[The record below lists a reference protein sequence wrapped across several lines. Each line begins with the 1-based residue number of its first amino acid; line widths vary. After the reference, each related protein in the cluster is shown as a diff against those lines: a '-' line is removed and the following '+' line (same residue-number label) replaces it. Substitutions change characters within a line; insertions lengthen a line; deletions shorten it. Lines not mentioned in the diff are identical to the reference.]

1 MATKRAIVFDFY
13 GVLVDSW
20 EHHATAWREALAEFG
35 GSVEDEALVKVLGLS
50 TMQSAERLVED
61 SDPAISPGE
70 LAAVKDERFRAAAS
84 ELKPMASAVEA
95 VKRLSE
101 LFPIAVVSQHEDGI
115 VSEFID
121 RVGLRDNVSVV
132 LSTADLNEGETF
144 DDMLVHAAAELTTPP
159 ERIVLIE
166 DSRNGVISGKRVG
179 LKVIAFD
186 SHPNFNVDYSIA
198 DAQVGSLDELVPEL
212 IAQVTAA

>member
-1 MATKRAIVFDFY
+1 MAVKRAIVFDFY

-20 EHHATAWREALAEFG
+20 EQHAAAWREALAEFG
-35 GSVEDEALVKVLGLS
+35 SSVDDDALVRVLGLS
-50 TMQSAERLVED
+50 TMQSAQRLVEN

-70 LAAVKDERFRAAAS
+70 LAAVKDERFRVAANA
-84 ELKPMASAVEA
+84 LKPMPGAIEA

-101 LFPIAVVSQHEDGI
+101 DFSVGVVSQHEDGI
-115 VSEFID
+115 VSQFIE
-121 RVGLRDNVSVV
+121 RVGLTENVSVV
-132 LSTADLNEGETF
+132 LSTADLNDGETF
-144 DDMLVHAAAELTTPP
+144 DDMLVHVAAELTTPP

-198 DAQVGSLDELVPEL
+198 DAQVGSLDELIPEL